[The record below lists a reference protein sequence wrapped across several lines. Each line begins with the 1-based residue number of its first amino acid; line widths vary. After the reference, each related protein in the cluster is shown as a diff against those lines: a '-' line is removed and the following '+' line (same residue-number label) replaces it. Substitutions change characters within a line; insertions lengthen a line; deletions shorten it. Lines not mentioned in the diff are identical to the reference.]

1 MPQHKL
7 EAIIAGT
14 LNEINNVDEDEDVDE
29 NDPDLLSE
37 LNEIAGMLC
46 AMLQLFILDFKMNLF

>member
-7 EAIIAGT
+7 DAIVAGT

-37 LNEIAGMLC
+37 LNEIAGILC
-46 AMLQLFILDFKMNLF
+46 HSYLFWVLS